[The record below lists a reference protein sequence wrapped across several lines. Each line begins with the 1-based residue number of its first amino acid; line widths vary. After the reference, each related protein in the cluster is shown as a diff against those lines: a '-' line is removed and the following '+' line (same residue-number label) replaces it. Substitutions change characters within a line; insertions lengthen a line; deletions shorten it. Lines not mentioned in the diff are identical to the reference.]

1 MPETTPMMQ
10 QYYKIKEK
18 YHDAILLFRVGDFY
32 ETFGED
38 AKIAA
43 RELNIALT
51 ATGRGKG
58 AAKRIPMAGVPF
70 HAVTPYI
77 RQLITKGYKV
87 AICEQVWDK
96 ARKDVETR
104 EVVRLITP
112 GTVIED
118 SFLEE
123 RISNYLMC
131 VNMLDSK
138 AGIAIVDVST
148 GEFLLTELED
158 DESHSSLLNEIDR
171 EKPAEIILPDSLEL
185 EHDLERDMGTC
196 TISRYDDYYFDY
208 KTAYTTLINH
218 FGVISLDG
226 FGCAELKAGITAAG
240 AVISYLRD
248 TQKRMLPYIKPP
260 KTFFVSDYMVLDS
273 VTVRNLE
280 IFNNIR
286 DGTQRGTLV
295 GVLDK
300 TRTGMGSRRLKKNLQ
315 FPLLDTGEIKR
326 REEVVNE
333 FYADILLRE
342 SLKDVFSEVY
352 DVERIISRIAFG
364 NANGKDLVLLKRSLL
379 QINDLQTLLNKC
391 RAEKTKTILKLL
403 RSKDFSAIVN
413 LIERGIIEEPPATI
427 KEGGLLKEG
436 FNAELDELR
445 KIKHEGRKWLAEFE
459 EHEKARTGIKSLKVG
474 YNKVFGY
481 YIEVRKSWAGKVPET
496 YIRKQTLT
504 EAERYVTE
512 ELKDYE
518 AKALSAEE
526 RIKELEYELFEQMRK
541 EVGKRAK
548 EIQEAANSVAELDM
562 LLAFAEVAAE
572 NGYCCPVVDT
582 DDEIV
587 IREGRHP
594 VVEKEVKEGFVPND
608 VHLDEHNRLMVITGP
623 NMSGKSTFMRQTALI
638 VLMSQLGAFVP
649 ACEAK
654 IGVVD
659 RIFTRV
665 GAYDDLS
672 MGQSS
677 FMVEMS
683 ETANILNNATDRS
696 LVILDEIGRG
706 TSTLDGVSIAWSVGE
721 YVNTK
726 LKAKT
731 MFATHF
737 YELTEL
743 ADALDTTNCFNVS
756 IKEAGD
762 EIFFVRKVVEGKG
775 SKSYGIQVAKLAGLP
790 EEVIESAKSVLRK
803 MESEVGKGGEGR
815 ERKEEEEKEEEVK
828 TKKEYV
834 VQPHPVVDELKSINL
849 EKISPIEALN
859 KLYEM
864 KKRIEE

>member
-1 MPETTPMMQ
+1 MPEITPMMQ

-51 ATGRGKG
+51 TTGRGKG

-87 AICEQVWDK
+87 AVCEQIWDK
-96 ARKDVETR
+96 THKDVEKR

-131 VNMLDSK
+131 VNLVDSK
-138 AGIAIVDVST
+138 TGIAIVDVST
-148 GEFLLTELED
+148 GEFLLTELD
-158 DESHSSLLNEIDR
+158 DDISHSSLLNEIDR
-171 EKPAEIILPDSLEL
+171 VKPAEIILPDSLEL
-185 EHDLERDMGTC
+185 ELELNTC

-208 KTAYTTLINH
+208 KNAYTTLINH
-218 FGVISLDG
+218 YGVISLDG

-248 TQKRMLPYIKPP
+248 TQKRVLSHIKPP
-260 KTFFVSDYMVLDS
+260 KTFFVSDYMILDS

-300 TRTGMGSRRLKKNLQ
+300 TLTGMGSRLLKKNLQ
-315 FPLLDTGEIKR
+315 FPLLDTVEIKR
-326 REEVVNE
+326 REEVVKE
-333 FYADILLRE
+333 FYEDILLRE
-342 SLKDVFSEVY
+342 SLKEIFREVY
-352 DVERIISRIAFG
+352 DIERIISRISFG

-379 QINDLQTLLNKC
+379 QINDLRGLLKKC
-391 RAEKTKTILKLL
+391 RAEKIRTILKAL
-403 RSKDFSAIVN
+403 RTKDFSEVVD
-413 LIERGIIEEPPATI
+413 LIERGIIEEPPGTI
-427 KEGGLLKEG
+427 KEGGLVREG

-445 KIKHEGRKWLAEFE
+445 KIKHEGRRWLAEFE

-526 RIKELEYELFEQMRK
+526 RIKELEYELFEQIRK
-541 EVGKRAK
+541 AVGKRAK
-548 EIQEAANSVAELDM
+548 DIQEAANLVAELDM
-562 LLAFAEVAAE
+562 LLSFAEVAAE
-572 NGYCCPVVDT
+572 NGYCCPEVDAGN
-582 DDEIV
+582 EIV

-608 VHLDEHNRLMVITGP
+608 VRLDKNNRLMLITGP

-638 VLMSQLGAFVP
+638 VLMSQLGSFVP
-649 ACEAK
+649 AREAK
-654 IGVVD
+654 IGIVD

-683 ETANILNNATDRS
+683 ETANILNNATERS
-696 LVILDEIGRG
+696 LIILDEIGRG

-721 YVNTK
+721 YVNTR

-743 ADALDTTNCFNVS
+743 ADALESTNCYNVS

-762 EIFFVRKVVEGKG
+762 EIFFVRKVVEGRG

-790 EEVIESAKSVLRK
+790 EEVIESAKSVLRRL
-803 MESEVGKGGEGR
+803 ENEV
-815 ERKEEEEKEEEVK
+815 EKEGLKRKAEVE

-834 VQPHPVVDELKSINL
+834 VQMHPVVEELKSINL
-849 EKISPIEALN
+849 EEISPIEALN
-859 KLYEM
+859 KLYKM
-864 KKRIEE
+864 KKMLMRIQD

>member
-18 YHDAILLFRVGDFY
+18 HHDAILLFRVGDFY

-131 VNMLDSK
+131 VNLVDGK
-138 AGIAIVDVST
+138 VGIAIVDVST

-171 EKPAEIILPDSLEL
+171 EKPVEIILPDSLEL

-248 TQKRMLPYIKPP
+248 TQKRMLSHIKPP

-326 REEVVNE
+326 REEVVSE
-333 FYADILLRE
+333 FYVDILLRE

-391 RAEKTKTILKLL
+391 RAEKTKTILKSL
-403 RSKDFSAIVN
+403 RSKDFSAIVD

-474 YNKVFGY
+474 YNRVFGY

-526 RIKELEYELFEQMRK
+526 RIKELEYELFEQIRK

-572 NGYCCPVVDT
+572 NGYCCPVVDAS
-582 DDEIV
+582 DEIV

-594 VVEKEVKEGFVPND
+594 VVEKEVKDGFVPND

-649 ACEAK
+649 AQEAK

-762 EIFFVRKVVEGKG
+762 EIFFVRKVVEGRG

-790 EEVIESAKSVLRK
+790 EEVIESAKSVLRR

-815 ERKEEEEKEEEVK
+815 ERKEEEEKKVE

-864 KKRIEE
+864 KKRVT

>member
-1 MPETTPMMQ
+1 MPEITPMMQ

-51 ATGRGKG
+51 TTGRGKG

-87 AICEQVWDK
+87 AVCEQIWDK
-96 ARKDVETR
+96 THKDVEKR

-131 VNMLDSK
+131 VNLVDSK
-138 AGIAIVDVST
+138 TGIAIVDVST
-148 GEFLLTELED
+148 GEFLLTELD
-158 DESHSSLLNEIDR
+158 DDISHSSLLNEIDR
-171 EKPAEIILPDSLEL
+171 VKPAEIILPDSLEL
-185 EHDLERDMGTC
+185 ELELNTC

-208 KTAYTTLINH
+208 KNAYTTLINH
-218 FGVISLDG
+218 YGVISLDG

-248 TQKRMLPYIKPP
+248 TQKRVLSHIKPP
-260 KTFFVSDYMVLDS
+260 KTFFVSDYMILDS

-300 TRTGMGSRRLKKNLQ
+300 TLTGMGSRLLKKNLQ
-315 FPLLDTGEIKR
+315 FPLLDTVEIKR
-326 REEVVNE
+326 REEVVKE
-333 FYADILLRE
+333 FYEDILLRE
-342 SLKDVFSEVY
+342 SLKEIFREVY
-352 DVERIISRIAFG
+352 DIERIISRISFG

-379 QINDLQTLLNKC
+379 QINDLRGLLKKC
-391 RAEKTKTILKLL
+391 RAEKIRTILKAL
-403 RSKDFSAIVN
+403 RTKDFSEVVD
-413 LIERGIIEEPPATI
+413 LIERGIIEEPPGTI
-427 KEGGLLKEG
+427 KEGGLIREG

-445 KIKHEGRKWLAEFE
+445 KIKHEGRRWLAEFE

-526 RIKELEYELFEQMRK
+526 RIKELEYELFEQIRK
-541 EVGKRAK
+541 AVGKRAK
-548 EIQEAANSVAELDM
+548 DIQEAAYLVAELDM
-562 LLAFAEVAAE
+562 LLSFAEVAAE
-572 NGYCCPVVDT
+572 NGYCCPEVDAGN
-582 DDEIV
+582 EIV

-608 VHLDEHNRLMVITGP
+608 VRLDKNNRLMLITGP

-638 VLMSQLGAFVP
+638 VLMSQLGSFVP
-649 ACEAK
+649 AREAK
-654 IGVVD
+654 IGIVD

-683 ETANILNNATDRS
+683 ETANILNNATERS
-696 LVILDEIGRG
+696 LIILDEIGRG

-721 YVNTK
+721 YVNTR

-743 ADALDTTNCFNVS
+743 ADALESTNCYNVS

-762 EIFFVRKVVEGKG
+762 EIFFVRKVVKGRG

-790 EEVIESAKSVLRK
+790 EEVIESAKSVLRRL
-803 MESEVGKGGEGR
+803 ENEV
-815 ERKEEEEKEEEVK
+815 EKEGLKRKAEVE

-834 VQPHPVVDELKSINL
+834 VQMHPVVEELKSINL
-849 EKISPIEALN
+849 EEISPIEALN

-864 KKRIEE
+864 KKMLMRIQD

>member
-1 MPETTPMMQ
+1 MPEITPMMQ
-10 QYYKIKEK
+10 QYHKIKEK

-38 AKIAA
+38 AKVASK
-43 RELNIALT
+43 ELNIALT

-77 RQLITKGYKV
+77 RQLIMKGYKV

-131 VNMLDSK
+131 VNLMDGK
-138 AGIAIVDVST
+138 VGVAIVDVST

-158 DESHSSLLNEIDR
+158 DVSHSTLLNEIDR
-171 EKPAEIILPDSLEL
+171 VKPPEIILPESLEL
-185 EHDLERDMGTC
+185 GFELDTC
-196 TISRYDDYYFDY
+196 TVSRYDDYYFDY
-208 KTAYTTLINH
+208 KNAYTTLINH

-226 FGCAELKAGITAAG
+226 FGCGELKAGITAAG

-248 TQKRMLPYIKPP
+248 TQKKVLSHIKPL

-295 GVLDK
+295 SVLDK
-300 TRTGMGSRRLKKNLQ
+300 TLTGMGSRLLKKNLR
-315 FPLLDTGEIKR
+315 FPLLDTDEIKR

-342 SLKDVFSEVY
+342 SLKEVFREIY
-352 DVERIISRIAFG
+352 DIERIISRVSYG
-364 NANGKDLVLLKRSLL
+364 NANGKDLVLLKRSVL
-379 QINDLQTLLNKC
+379 QIKDLREGLKKC
-391 RAEKTKTILKLL
+391 RAEKIRSILKVL
-403 RSKDFSAIVN
+403 RSKDFSAIVD
-413 LIERGIIEEPPATI
+413 LIERGIVEEPPATV
-427 KEGGLLKEG
+427 KEGGLIKEG

-445 KIKHEGRKWLAEFE
+445 KIKHEGRKWLAGFE

-481 YIEVRKSWAGKVPET
+481 YIEVRKSWAGKVPSS

-526 RIKELEYELFEQMRK
+526 RIKELEYELFEHIRK

-548 EIQEAANSVAELDM
+548 EIQEAANSIAELDM
-562 LLAFAEVAAE
+562 LLAFAEVASE
-572 NGYCCPVVDT
+572 NGYCRPEVDAG
-582 DDEIV
+582 DEIV

-608 VHLDEHNRLMVITGP
+608 ARLDKNNRLMIITGP

-638 VLMSQLGAFVP
+638 VLMSQLGSFVP
-649 ACEAK
+649 AREAR

-683 ETANILNNATDRS
+683 ETANILNNATERS

-721 YVNTK
+721 YVNTR

-743 ADALDTTNCFNVS
+743 ADALDNTNCYNVS

-762 EIFFVRKVVEGKG
+762 EIFFVRKVVEGRG

-790 EEVIESAKSVLRK
+790 EEVIESAKSVLRR
-803 MESEVGKGGEGR
+803 MESEVKKEGLKGKIEG
-815 ERKEEEEKEEEVK
+815 EEKEKEVEV
-828 TKKEYV
+828 KKEYV
-834 VQPHPVVDELKSINL
+834 LQTHPVVDELKSINL
-849 EKISPIEALN
+849 EQISPIEALN

-864 KKRIEE
+864 KKILNKSQ

>member
-1 MPETTPMMQ
+1 MPEITPMMQ

-51 ATGRGKG
+51 TTGRGKG

-87 AICEQVWDK
+87 AVCEQIWDK
-96 ARKDVETR
+96 THKDVEKR

-131 VNMLDSK
+131 VNLVDSK
-138 AGIAIVDVST
+138 TGIAIVDVST
-148 GEFLLTELED
+148 GEFLLTELD
-158 DESHSSLLNEIDR
+158 DDISHSSLLNEIDR
-171 EKPAEIILPDSLEL
+171 VKPAEIILPDSLEL
-185 EHDLERDMGTC
+185 ELELNTC

-208 KTAYTTLINH
+208 KNAYTTLINH
-218 FGVISLDG
+218 YGVISLDG

-248 TQKRMLPYIKPP
+248 TQKRVLSHIKPP

-300 TRTGMGSRRLKKNLQ
+300 TLTGMGSRLLKKNLQ
-315 FPLLDTGEIKR
+315 FPLLDTVEIKR
-326 REEVVNE
+326 REEVVKE
-333 FYADILLRE
+333 FYEDILLRE
-342 SLKDVFSEVY
+342 SLKEIFREVY
-352 DVERIISRIAFG
+352 DIERIISRISFG

-379 QINDLQTLLNKC
+379 QINDLRGLLKKC
-391 RAEKTKTILKLL
+391 RAEKIRTILKAL
-403 RSKDFSAIVN
+403 RTKDFSEVVD
-413 LIERGIIEEPPATI
+413 LIERGIIEEPPGTI
-427 KEGGLLKEG
+427 KEGGVIREG

-445 KIKHEGRKWLAEFE
+445 KIKHEGRRWLAEFE

-526 RIKELEYELFEQMRK
+526 RIKELEYELFEQIRK
-541 EVGKRAK
+541 AVGKRAK
-548 EIQEAANSVAELDM
+548 DIQEAANLVAELDM
-562 LLAFAEVAAE
+562 LLSFAEVAAE
-572 NGYCCPVVDT
+572 NGYCCPEVDAGN
-582 DDEIV
+582 EIV

-608 VHLDEHNRLMVITGP
+608 VRLDKNNRLMLITGP

-638 VLMSQLGAFVP
+638 VLMSQLGSFVP
-649 ACEAK
+649 AREAK
-654 IGVVD
+654 IGIVD

-683 ETANILNNATDRS
+683 ETANILNNATERS
-696 LVILDEIGRG
+696 LIILDEIGRG

-721 YVNTK
+721 YVNTR

-743 ADALDTTNCFNVS
+743 ADALESTNCYNVS

-762 EIFFVRKVVEGKG
+762 EIFFVRKVVEGRG

-790 EEVIESAKSVLRK
+790 EEVIESAKSVLRRL
-803 MESEVGKGGEGR
+803 ENEV
-815 ERKEEEEKEEEVK
+815 EKEGLKRKAEVE

-834 VQPHPVVDELKSINL
+834 VQLHPVVEELKSINL
-849 EKISPIEALN
+849 EEISPIEALN
-859 KLYEM
+859 KLYKM
-864 KKRIEE
+864 KKMLMQIQD